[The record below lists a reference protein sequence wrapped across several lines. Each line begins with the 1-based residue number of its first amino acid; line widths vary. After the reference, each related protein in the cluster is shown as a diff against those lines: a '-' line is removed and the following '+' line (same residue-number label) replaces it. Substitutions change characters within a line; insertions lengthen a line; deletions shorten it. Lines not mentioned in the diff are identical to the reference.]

1 MEQRS
6 FIDHLSQN
14 NANYNN
20 PEQAITTANLC
31 DTISRDINTDSQRF
45 IYELL
50 QNADDASNQSGIL
63 DVRVDFVG
71 DFVVVSHKGEPFSK
85 IDIESISSAGDGTK
99 TGDSNKT
106 GFKGIGFKSVFS
118 HSNFVIIKSGNF
130 CFKFD
135 KQHWASHWNNAWGA
149 QSAWKAERKTKNK
162 DERLKMPWQI
172 IPIWTEL
179 PNELKNLSI
188 FQDYSVSTII
198 RYDKVEQLKKALND
212 LFSESQIVLFLRSK
226 QVKVS
231 INTSEKIVLEKGVS
245 GEVTTLK
252 RNENTL
258 SEWLIKTEQFSIP
271 SDVQTEINA
280 DDKSPKKLK
289 EAKQTEISFA
299 IQIEKGKLKAVDKGN
314 RLIFTYLPTSINY
327 DFPFLVNASFLTDAG
342 RQHLHQDTFWNNW
355 IFKQIPIKF
364 FSWVAELAHKNSKYN
379 KQFLTIVPHKLGGS
393 LLESSFN
400 EGFNTAIQT
409 IAFIPNLKGDLLKIK
424 ESVFDKTNIS
434 QFINAQTLI
443 NYINESRNKNFSV
456 SSYTPYLEPLS
467 TLGRLGA
474 EMFDVDDLEGFFASS
489 IFSREH
495 KLSENFNLIS
505 FLYEQAQ
512 RSKGDDNR
520 NVWNEILRQTPFIF
534 DENEQLKKPSHIY
547 FPAVEFSN
555 EFSDDISIIH
565 ESIVSKINANSRI
578 KTWLEYLGIKEP
590 SDLSFIEKTIIGQGD
605 TFVTKENAV
614 EIGRYLFI
622 AHKKGVL
629 QDNHY
634 EKLQNLKILT
644 KQRSLISSSKSF
656 LSDFYEPDLRIESVY
671 HNDIFVSDKYFE
683 NKDLKSEWKTFFI
696 KIGVKNQ
703 ITWESFYISKYE
715 CVNRNDYRYFEPFIS
730 LMDGKSEY
738 SYEGKYGY
746 SINGFTLHHF
756 SLIDYVNNNQFAKIY
771 WENVFKFDFK
781 VNSYDRING
790 SSGFL
795 PISHGIAET
804 ANQKKYFAWTIEN
817 LALFPT
823 KNGQL
828 KKASEIL
835 INSPENTEIASKYLP
850 VLDYTGVIPENWLSV
865 LPYKQ
870 TLDLDDLLKILELV
884 WKQSSSD
891 EEALKENQKIINKVY
906 ERLSKN
912 YLGYSDKLRNWAGSN
927 KLLAKNGTDFYYPKD
942 LSIVTVEGFRASHLA
957 FAEKSPEIIELLRL
971 FGVQII
977 DKVSATI
984 SNSRVEITDLKTK
997 LLQTSQLIALVA
1009 VEKSKNRKEW
1019 ENEYERIKLK
1029 LSAIH
1034 FYETTGI
1041 YLSYGNEDDKQKRSS
1056 WAENDNF
1063 YYVGKWY
1070 SPRVLDGLVEPLGN
1084 FLKIRYAERILT
1096 VLLLETFAGSIEYL
1110 KEKGFDISLIP
1121 DELLNPPQN
1130 EFTPPSTN
1138 GNTSPTDEDFLR
1150 DLGRKGELF
1159 VYEELKQF
1167 YTKKHGL
1174 SILETDTGFKVGE
1187 NVEVFWRNISEN
1199 TTADHDFKVVELN
1212 KEIYID
1218 SKATTYG
1225 KNIEKLA
1232 LYISGNEL
1240 NLMENAERYL
1250 IARVYNATSE
1260 NASIEFIRLNIW
1272 HLD

>member
-1 MEQRS
+1 MEYKN
-6 FIDHLSQN
+6 FIDNLSQN

-135 KQHWASHWNNAWGA
+135 KQYWANHWNNAWGS

-162 DERLKMPWQI
+162 DESLKMPWQI

-179 PNELKNLSI
+179 PNELKSLSI
-188 FQDYSVSTII
+188 FQEYSVSTII

-231 INTSEKIVLEKGVS
+231 INTTDKIVIEKGVI

-252 RNENTL
+252 RNGNTL

-299 IQIEKGKLKAVDKGN
+299 IQVEKGKLKAVEKEN

-355 IFKQIPIKF
+355 LFKQIPIKF

-379 KQFLTIVPHKLGGS
+379 KQFLTIVPHKLGDS

-400 EGFNTAIQT
+400 EGFNTALQT
-409 IAFIPNLKGDLLKIK
+409 IAFIPNLKGDLLKVK
-424 ESVFDKTNIS
+424 ESVFDKTNIY

-467 TLGRLGA
+467 TLGRLGT
-474 EMFDVDDLEGFFASS
+474 EMFDVDDLEGFFTSS

-495 KLSENFNLIS
+495 KISENFNLIS
-505 FLYEQAQ
+505 FLHEQAQ
-512 RSKGDDNR
+512 ISKGDDNR

-534 DENEQLKKPSHIY
+534 DENQQLKKPSHIY

-555 EFSDDISIIH
+555 EFSDEISIIH

-578 KTWLEYLGIKEP
+578 KTWLEYLGVKEP
-590 SDLSFIEKTIIGQGD
+590 SDLSFIEKTIIEQGD
-605 TFVTKENAV
+605 TFVTKDNAI
-614 EIGRYLFI
+614 EIGRYLFN

-634 EKLQNLKILT
+634 EMLQNLRILT
-644 KQRSLISSSKSF
+644 RQNSLIPASKSF

-671 HNDIFVSDKYFE
+671 DNDIFVSEKYFE
-683 NKDLKSEWKTFFI
+683 NKDLKSEWKTFLI
-696 KIGVKNQ
+696 KISVKNQ
-703 ITWESFYISKYE
+703 LQWESFSISKSE
-715 CVNRNDYRYFEPFIS
+715 CKSRRDFDYFEPIIS
-730 LMDGKSEY
+730 LMDGKSNYSNPGY
-738 SYEGKYGY
+738 SYTL
-746 SINGFTLHHF
+746 SGFTIHHF
-756 SLIDYVNNNQFAKIY
+756 SFIEYVTNFPFAKIF
-771 WENVFKFDFK
+771 WDNVFKFEFDLDSRDY
-781 VNSYDRING
+781 VNG
-790 SSGFL
+790 LSGWWGT
-795 PISHGIAET
+795 SHSIRQT
-804 ANQKKYFAWTIEN
+804 AKQQNYFIWTIEN
-817 LALFPT
+817 LAIFPT
-823 KNGQL
+823 LNGQL
-828 KKASEIL
+828 KKANEIL
-835 INSPENTEIASKYLP
+835 INSPENIEIASKYLP
-850 VLDYTGVIPENWLSV
+850 VIDYNGVLPENWLRI
-865 LPYKQ
+865 LPIKQ
-870 TLDLDDLLKILELV
+870 TLDLDDLLNILEFI
-884 WKQSSSD
+884 WKQSYSD
-891 EEALKENQKIINKVY
+891 EEAFKENDKIIIKVY
-906 ERLSKN
+906 ERLSTN
-912 YLGYSDKLRNWAGSN
+912 YLGYSDKLRNWASTN
-927 KLLAKNGTDFYYPKD
+927 KLLAKNGTDFYYPKE

-957 FAEKSPEIIELLRL
+957 FTEKQSPEIIELLRL

-977 DKVSATI
+977 DKVKATI
-984 SNSRVEITDLKTK
+984 SNSKVEITDLKTK
-997 LLQTSQLIALVA
+997 LLQTSPLIALVA

-1019 ENEYERIKLK
+1019 ENEYERIKQI

-1034 FYETTGI
+1034 FFETTEI
-1041 YLSYGNEDDKQKRSS
+1041 YLSYGKEDDKQKRSS
-1056 WAENDNF
+1056 WAEYDNF

-1096 VLLLETFAGSIEYL
+1096 VLLLETFAGGIEYL

-1121 DELLNPPQN
+1121 DELLNPKEPEIRVIN
-1130 EFTPPSTN
+1130 E
-1138 GNTSPTDEDFLR
+1138 GNRQYNQSDED
-1150 DLGRKGELF
+1150 LGKQGELVVF
-1159 VYEELKQF
+1159 EKLKQI
-1167 YTKKHGL
+1167 YTKKYNQ
-1174 SILETDTGFKVGE
+1174 SAIEKETGFKVG
-1187 NVEVFWRNISEN
+1187 NSVEVFWRNKN
-1199 TTADHDFKVVELN
+1199 QTTTADHDFKVVELN

-1225 KNIEKLA
+1225 KNVEKLA

-1240 NLMENAERYL
+1240 NLMERADKYL

-1260 NASIEFIRLNIW
+1260 TASVEFVSLQIDNVTT
-1272 HLD
+1272 

>member
-1 MEQRS
+1 MEYKN
-6 FIDHLSQN
+6 FIENLSQN

-20 PEQAITTANLC
+20 PEQSITTANLC

-63 DVRVDFVG
+63 DVRVDFVEE
-71 DFVVVSHKGEPFSK
+71 FVVVSHKGEPFSK

-135 KQHWASHWNNAWGA
+135 KQHWANHWNSAWGA

-162 DERLKMPWQI
+162 DESLKMPWQI

-188 FQDYSVSTII
+188 FQEYSVSTII
-198 RYDKVEQLKKALND
+198 RYDKIEQLKKALNE

-231 INTSEKIVLEKGVS
+231 INTSKKIVLEKGVS

-252 RNENTL
+252 RNGNTL

-289 EAKQTEISFA
+289 EAKETEISFA
-299 IQIEKGKLKAVDKGN
+299 IQVEKGKLKAVEKEN

-342 RQHLHQDTFWNNW
+342 RQHLHQDTFWNQW
-355 IFKQIPIKF
+355 LFKQIPIKF
-364 FSWVAELAHKNSKYN
+364 FSWVAKLAHKNSKYN
-379 KQFLTIVPHKLGGS
+379 KQFLTVVPHKLGGS

-400 EGFNTAIQT
+400 EGFDTALQT
-409 IAFIPNLKGDLLKIK
+409 IAFIPNLKGDLLKVK

-434 QFINAQTLI
+434 QCINPQTLI
-443 NYINESRNKNFSV
+443 NYINESRNENFSV

-467 TLGRLGA
+467 TLGRLGT
-474 EMFDVDDLEGFFASS
+474 EMFDIDDLEGFFASS
-489 IFSREH
+489 IFKKEH

-512 RSKGDDNR
+512 RNKGDDNR

-534 DENEQLKKPSHIY
+534 DENLRLKSPFEIYSPS
-547 FPAVEFSN
+547 AKFSSEIMN
-555 EFSDDISIIH
+555 DISIIH
-565 ESIVSKINANSRI
+565 ESVFEDINQNESI
-578 KTWLEYLGIKEP
+578 KNWLSDLGVKEP
-590 SDLSFIEKTIIGQGD
+590 SDLNFIEKTLIPNLNNFINED
-605 TFVTKENAV
+605 NTISVLRF
-614 EIGRYLFI
+614 LFQI
-622 AHKKGVL
+622 HKKGIL
-629 QDNHY
+629 SNIHY
-634 EKLQNLKILT
+634 YKFRAIK
-644 KQRSLISSSKSF
+644 LISNNGSLVVASKLY
-656 LSDFYEPDLRIESVY
+656 LSDFYEPTLKLENYLEDFLFLDKSYIEKKDSV
-671 HNDIFVSDKYFE
+671 SM
-683 NKDLKSEWKTFFI
+683 WKIFFI
-696 KIGVKNQ
+696 KIGVKEKIVWIKKKISANNIHKHEGYSLFSQ
-703 ITWESFYISKYE
+703 ETEFNRDTYINNYHSYEYTTLLFLEYTNNYSDFSKIFWSYVFKNIPFE
-715 CVNRNDYRYFEPFIS
+715 IKPIYGYWYSDYRN
-730 LMDGKSEY
+730 EY
-738 SYEGKYGY
+738 PNTTKLE
-746 SINGFTLHHF
+746 
-756 SLIDYVNNNQFAKIY
+756 DYVKWY
-771 WENVFKFDFK
+771 VRECC
-781 VNSYDRING
+781 G
-790 SSGFL
+790 
-795 PISHGIAET
+795 
-804 ANQKKYFAWTIEN
+804 
-817 LALFPT
+817 FPT
-823 KNGQL
+823 KNG
-828 KKASEIL
+828 KFDNASPQYIFD
-835 INSPENTEIASKYLP
+835 NSIPQIDDIAGDYLP
-850 VLDYTGVIPENWLSV
+850 VINYDDIIPPAWVKCLRLKKQILFKDYLDILAGIAKDKLSSEI
-865 LPYKQ
+865 KQ
-870 TLDLDDLLKILELV
+870 
-884 WKQSSSD
+884 
-891 EEALKENQKIINKVY
+891 KENQKRIGLIY
-906 ERLSKN
+906 E
-912 YLGYSDKLRNWAGSN
+912 KLALMNLHSSEKEKIKEWGNSN
-927 KLLAKNGTDFYYPKD
+927 KLLAKNGIDFYYPKE

-957 FAEKSPEIIELLRL
+957 FTEKQSPEITELLRL

-977 DKVSATI
+977 DKVNATI
-984 SNSRVEITDLKTK
+984 SNSKVEITDLKNK
-997 LLQTSQLIALVA
+997 LLQTSPLIALVA

-1019 ENEYERIKLK
+1019 ENEYERIKQK
-1029 LSAIH
+1029 LSAIR
-1034 FYETTGI
+1034 FFETTEI

-1096 VLLLETFAGSIEYL
+1096 VLLLETFAGGIEYL

-1121 DELLNPPQN
+1121 DALLNLKEPEVRVIN
-1130 EFTPPSTN
+1130 E
-1138 GNTSPTDEDFLR
+1138 GNRQYNPTDE
-1150 DLGRKGELF
+1150 DLGRKGELVVF
-1159 VYEELKQF
+1159 EKLKQIYARKYNKSVA
-1167 YTKKHGL
+1167 YT
-1174 SILETDTGFKVGE
+1174 ETGFKVGGK
-1187 NVEVFWRNISEN
+1187 VEVFWKNISEN

-1225 KNIEKLA
+1225 KNVEKLA

-1240 NLMENAERYL
+1240 NLMETVDKYL

-1260 NASIEFIRLNIW
+1260 NPSVEFVRMQIDDFNV
-1272 HLD
+1272 

>member
-1 MEQRS
+1 MQYQN
-6 FIDHLSQN
+6 FIENLSQN

-135 KQHWASHWNNAWGA
+135 KQHWANHWNNAWGS
-149 QSAWKAERKTKNK
+149 QSAWKAERKAKNK
-162 DERLKMPWQI
+162 DESLKMPWQI

-179 PNELKNLSI
+179 PNELKSLPV
-188 FQDYSVSTII
+188 FQEYSVSTII

-212 LFSESQIVLFLRSK
+212 LFSKSQIVLFLRSK
-226 QVKVS
+226 QVKVA
-231 INTSEKIVLEKGVS
+231 INTNEKIVLEKGVS

-252 RNENTL
+252 RNGDML

-289 EAKQTEISFA
+289 EASQTEISFA
-299 IQIEKGKLKAVDKGN
+299 IQVEKGKLKAADKEN

-355 IFKQIPIKF
+355 LFKQIPIKF

-400 EGFNTAIQT
+400 EGFNTALQT
-409 IAFIPNLKGDLLKIK
+409 IAFIPNLKGDLLKVKDSI
-424 ESVFDKTNIS
+424 FDKTNIS

-443 NYINESRNKNFSV
+443 NYINESKNKNFSV
-456 SSYTPYLEPLS
+456 SSYTPFLEPVS
-467 TLGRLGA
+467 TLGRLGT
-474 EMFDVDDLEGFFASS
+474 EMFDIDDLSKFLSS
-489 IFSREH
+489 DTFKNEH
-495 KLSENFNLIS
+495 RLSENFNLIS
-505 FLYEQAQ
+505 FLHEQAQ
-512 RSKGDDNR
+512 RSKGGENR

-555 EFSDDISIIH
+555 EFSDDISVIH

-578 KTWLEYLGIKEP
+578 KTWLEYLGVKEP
-590 SDLSFIEKTIIGQGD
+590 SDLSFIEKTIIEQGD
-605 TFVTKENAV
+605 TFVTEDNAIEV
-614 EIGRYLFI
+614 GRYLFS
-622 AHKKGVL
+622 AHKK
-629 QDNHY
+629 NI
-634 EKLQNLKILT
+634 LQNWHYYELQKFKLLT
-644 KQRSLISSSKSF
+644 KKNSLITAKNSF
-656 LSDFYEPDLRIESVY
+656 LSNFYEPELQLESIYQNDFYISEAY
-671 HNDIFVSDKYFE
+671 HE
-683 NKDLKSEWKTFFI
+683 GKDLKSEWKTFFI
-696 KIGVKNQ
+696 KIGVAENIKSNTIQ
-703 ITWESFYISKYE
+703 GDMHWSDCFDTLYLH
-715 CVNRNDYRYFEPFIS
+715 FI
-730 LMDGKSEY
+730 DKEY
-738 SYEGKYGY
+738 DDNSSNWSYHTGGY
-746 SINGFTLHHF
+746 SQSHAFRNFTYFQVIKQTLNYSFSKIFWKNIWKNASNNVALNSNILLHGWKR
-756 SLIDYVNNNQFAKIY
+756 DKTRYV
-771 WENVFKFDFK
+771 E
-781 VNSYDRING
+781 
-790 SSGFL
+790 
-795 PISHGIAET
+795 SHTVWFIKT
-804 ANQKKYFAWTIEN
+804 QKC
-817 LALFPT
+817 FPT
-823 KNGQL
+823 TQKTCL
-828 KKASEIL
+828 KSSEIFSNN
-835 INSPENTEIASKYLP
+835 IPQIIEIAGKYLP
-850 VLDYTGVIPENWLSV
+850 ILDYEGAVPPEWRLYLKFIPTLGLNEYLQILGSIWRENS
-865 LPYKQ
+865 Q
-870 TLDLDDLLKILELV
+870 
-884 WKQSSSD
+884 D
-891 EEALKENQKIINKVY
+891 ETVQKENQKRIGLIY
-906 ERLSKN
+906 E
-912 YLGYSDKLRNWAGSN
+912 KLVLMNFHSSEIEKIKEWANSN

-957 FAEKSPEIIELLRL
+957 FAEKQSPEIIELLRL

-977 DKVSATI
+977 DKVNATI
-984 SNSRVEITDLKTK
+984 SNSRVEIIDLKNK
-997 LLQTSQLIALVA
+997 LLQTSPLIALVA

-1019 ENEYERIKLK
+1019 ENEYERIKK
-1029 LSAIH
+1029 NLSAIH
-1034 FYETTGI
+1034 FFETTEI
-1041 YLSYGNEDDKQKRSS
+1041 YLSYGNEDDKQRRSS

-1096 VLLLETFAGSIEYL
+1096 VLLLETFAGGVEYL

-1121 DELLNPPQN
+1121 DDLLNPKEPEIRVIN
-1130 EFTPPSTN
+1130 E
-1138 GNTSPTDEDFLR
+1138 GNRQYNQTDED
-1150 DLGRKGELF
+1150 LGKQGELVVF
-1159 VYEELKQF
+1159 EKLKQI
-1167 YTKKHGL
+1167 YTKKYNQ
-1174 SILETDTGFKVGE
+1174 STTETETGFTVGSS
-1187 NVEVFWRNISEN
+1187 VEVFWRNKN
-1199 TTADHDFKVVELN
+1199 QTTTADHDFKVVELN

-1218 SKATTYG
+1218 SKATTFG
-1225 KNIEKLA
+1225 KNVEKLA

-1240 NLMENAERYL
+1240 NLMESADKYL
-1250 IARVYNATSE
+1250 IARVYNTASE
-1260 NASIEFIRLNIW
+1260 SPTVEFVRLQ
-1272 HLD
+1272 LDNVTA

>member
-1 MEQRS
+1 MEFKN
-6 FIDHLSQN
+6 FIDNLSQN

-50 QNADDASNQSGIL
+50 QNADDASNLSGTL

-135 KQHWASHWNNAWGA
+135 KQHWANHWNNAWGS

-162 DERLKMPWQI
+162 DESLKMPWQI

-179 PNELKNLSI
+179 SNELNNLSI
-188 FQDYSVSTII
+188 FQEYSVSTII

-245 GEVTTLK
+245 GEVTILK
-252 RNENTL
+252 RNGNTL

-271 SDVQTEINA
+271 DTVQAEINA

-289 EAKQTEISFA
+289 EAKETEISFA
-299 IQIEKGKLKAVDKGN
+299 IQVEKGKLKAVDKEN

-355 IFKQIPIKF
+355 LFKQIPIKF
-364 FSWVAELAHKNSKYN
+364 FSWVAELADKKSKYN
-379 KQFLTIVPHKLGGS
+379 KQFLTVVPHKLGGS

-400 EGFNTAIQT
+400 EGFNSALQT
-409 IAFIPNLKGDLLKIK
+409 IVFVPNLNGDLLKVK

-434 QFINAQTLI
+434 QFINPQTLI

-467 TLGRLGA
+467 TLGRLGT
-474 EMFDVDDLEGFFASS
+474 EIFDIDDLEGFFASS
-489 IFSREH
+489 IFAKEH

-505 FLYEQAQ
+505 FLHEQAQ

-565 ESIVSKINANSRI
+565 ESNVSKINANSHI
-578 KTWLEYLGIKEP
+578 KTWLEYLGVEEP
-590 SDLSFIEKTIIGQGD
+590 SDLSFIVKTIIEQGEA
-605 TFVTKENAV
+605 FVTKENAI
-614 EIGRYLFI
+614 EIGRYLFN
-622 AHKKGVL
+622 AHKKGIL
-629 QDNHY
+629 QEKHY
-634 EKLQNLKILT
+634 ESLSGLNILT
-644 KQRSLISSSKSF
+644 KEENVNSANNCF
-656 LSDFYEPDLRIESVY
+656 LADFYEPDLKLESVY
-671 HNDIFVSDKYFE
+671 NSDIYISEKYFE
-683 NKDLKSEWKTFFI
+683 TKDLKSEWKTFFI
-696 KIGVKNQ
+696 KIGLKNQ
-703 ITWESFYISKYE
+703 LTWESFYIAKRECEHRRDYE
-715 CVNRNDYRYFEPFIS
+715 YFKPIIS
-730 LMDGKSEY
+730 LMDGKSNYANPGY
-738 SYEGKYGY
+738 SY
-746 SINGFTLHHF
+746 SLNGFTLHHF
-756 SLIDYVNNNQFAKIY
+756 SFIDYVTDYAFAKVF
-771 WENVFKFDFK
+771 WKNVLRLELSSESRD
-781 VNSYDRING
+781 VVNG
-790 SSGFL
+790 SSGWWG
-795 PISHGIAET
+795 ISHGIKNT
-804 ANQKKYFAWTIEN
+804 ANQPNYFDWTIEN
-817 LALFPT
+817 LPIFPA

-828 KKASEIL
+828 KKAKEIFINTSEIIDL
-835 INSPENTEIASKYLP
+835 AGKYLP
-850 VLDYTGVIPENWLSV
+850 VFDYDDVIPENWLDY
-865 LPYKQ
+865 LPFKK
-870 TLDLDDLLKILELV
+870 TLELDDLLNVLELM
-884 WKQSSSD
+884 WKEPISD
-891 EEALKENQKIINKVY
+891 EVILKENQKIITEIYN
-906 ERLSKN
+906 RMATN
-912 YLGYSDKLRNWAGSN
+912 YLGYSDKIRNWAAIN
-927 KLLAKNGTDFYYPKD
+927 KLLSKNGIDFYYPKE

-957 FAEKSPEIIELLRL
+957 FAEKQSPEIIELLRL

-977 DKVSATI
+977 DKVNATI
-984 SNSRVEITDLKTK
+984 SNSKVEITDLKTK
-997 LLQTSQLIALVA
+997 LLQTSPLIALVA

-1019 ENEYERIKLK
+1019 ENEYERIKQK

-1034 FYETTGI
+1034 FFETTEI

-1056 WAENDNF
+1056 WAEYDNF

-1070 SPRVLDGLVEPLGN
+1070 SPRVLDGLVEPLGS

-1096 VLLLETFAGSIEYL
+1096 VLLLETFAGGIEYL

-1121 DELLNPPQN
+1121 DELLNPKEPEVRVIN
-1130 EFTPPSTN
+1130 E
-1138 GNTSPTDEDFLR
+1138 GNRQYNQTDED
-1150 DLGRKGELF
+1150 LGKQGELVVF
-1159 VYEELKQF
+1159 ERLKQI
-1167 YTKKHGL
+1167 YAKKYNQ
-1174 SILETDTGFKVGE
+1174 SACETETGFKVGSS
-1187 NVEVFWRNISEN
+1187 VEVFWQNKN
-1199 TTADHDFKVVELN
+1199 QTTTADHDFKVVELN

-1225 KNIEKLA
+1225 KNVEKLA

-1240 NLMENAERYL
+1240 NLMENTDKYL

-1260 NASIEFIRLNIW
+1260 NPTVEFVRLQIDNVTT
-1272 HLD
+1272 

>member
-1 MEQRS
+1 MEYEN
-6 FIDHLSQN
+6 FIDNLSQN

-31 DTISRDINTDSQRF
+31 DTISRDIITDSKRF

-71 DFVVVSHKGEPFSK
+71 DFVVISHKGEPFSK

-135 KQHWASHWNNAWGA
+135 KQHWANHWNNAWGS

-162 DERLKMPWQI
+162 DESLKMPWQI

-179 PNELKNLSI
+179 PNELKSLSI
-188 FQDYSVSTII
+188 FQEYSVSTII

-231 INTSEKIVLEKGVS
+231 INTSGNITLEKGVN

-252 RNENTL
+252 RNGNTL

-299 IQIEKGKLKAVDKGN
+299 IQVEKGKLKAVEKEN

-342 RQHLHQDTFWNNW
+342 RQHLHQDIFWNNW
-355 IFKQIPIKF
+355 LFKQIPIKF
-364 FSWVAELAHKNSKYN
+364 FSWVAELAQKNSKYN
-379 KQFLTIVPHKLGGS
+379 KQILTIVPHKLGGS
-393 LLESSFN
+393 LLERSFN

-409 IAFIPNLKGDLLKIK
+409 IAFVPNLKGDLLKVK

-434 QFINAQTLI
+434 QFINPQTLI

-467 TLGRLGA
+467 TLGRLGT
-474 EMFDVDDLEGFFASS
+474 EMFDIDDLEGFFASS
-489 IFSREH
+489 IFAKEH

-505 FLYEQAQ
+505 FLHEQAQ
-512 RSKGDDNR
+512 RSMGDDSR
-520 NVWNEILRQTPFIF
+520 NIWNEILRQTPFIF
-534 DENEQLKKPSHIY
+534 DESEKLKKPSHIY

-555 EFSDDISIIH
+555 EFSDDLSIIH
-565 ESIVSKINANSRI
+565 ESIVSKIKANSRI
-578 KTWLEYLGIKEP
+578 KTWLEYLGVKEP
-590 SDLSFIEKTIIGQGD
+590 SDLSFIEKTIIKQGD
-605 TFVTKENAV
+605 TFVTKENAI
-614 EIGRYLFI
+614 EIGRYLLN
-622 AHKKGVL
+622 AHKKGIL
-629 QDNHY
+629 LTQHY
-634 EKLQNLKILT
+634 DGLQNFALLT
-644 KQRSLISSSKSF
+644 KKNSLIKADNAF
-656 LSDFYEPDLRIESVY
+656 LSNFYEPELKLEGIY
-671 HNDIFVSDKYFE
+671 QNDFYVSEIYFE
-683 NKDLKSEWKTFFI
+683 SKDLKSEWKTFFLR
-696 KIGVKNQ
+696 IGVKDTIRWHKKQ
-703 ITWESFYISKYE
+703 INRTDLQYKYPDYFSTIPSG
-715 CVNRNDYRYFEPFIS
+715 VPNSMFGFKNDFYRYEFNFIS
-730 LMDGKSEY
+730 FIELCNEWFFAKKFWEIVFKSELPY
-738 SYEGKYGY
+738 KEG
-746 SINGFTLHHF
+746 
-756 SLIDYVNNNQFAKIY
+756 LIDLGIGYY
-771 WENVFKFDFK
+771 
-781 VNSYDRING
+781 NSSIKSLTDWIVKNE
-790 SSGFL
+790 
-795 PISHGIAET
+795 PI
-804 ANQKKYFAWTIEN
+804 
-817 LALFPT
+817 FPT
-823 KNGQL
+823 TQNNIL
-828 KKASEIL
+828 KASEVYS
-835 INSPENTEIASKYLP
+835 NSIPQIFEIAGKYLP
-850 VLDYTGVIPENWLSV
+850 VFDYEDAIPPEWQTHLKFIPTLGLNEYLQILGSTWRENS
-865 LPYKQ
+865 Q
-870 TLDLDDLLKILELV
+870 DEIL
-884 WKQSSSD
+884 Q
-891 EEALKENQKIINKVY
+891 KENQKRIGLIY
-906 ERLSKN
+906 ENLAFMNLHSSEKE
-912 YLGYSDKLRNWAGSN
+912 KIKEWANSN
-927 KLLAKNGTDFYYPKD
+927 KLLSKNGTDFYYPKD
-942 LSIVTVEGFRASHLA
+942 LSIVTVAEGFRASHLA
-957 FAEKSPEIIELLRL
+957 FAEKQSPEIIELLRL

-977 DKVSATI
+977 DKVNATI
-984 SNSRVEITDLKTK
+984 SSSKVEITDLKTK
-997 LLQTSQLIALVA
+997 LLQTSPLIALVA

-1019 ENEYERIKLK
+1019 ENEYERIKKK

-1034 FYETTGI
+1034 FFETTEI

-1056 WAENDNF
+1056 WAEYDNF

-1070 SPRVLDGLVEPLGN
+1070 SPRVLDGLVEPLGS

-1096 VLLLETFAGSIEYL
+1096 VLLLETFSGGIEYL
-1110 KEKGFDISLIP
+1110 KEKGFDIALIP
-1121 DELLNPPQN
+1121 DELLNPKEPEVRVIN
-1130 EFTPPSTN
+1130 D
-1138 GNTSPTDEDFLR
+1138 GNRQYNQSDED
-1150 DLGRKGELF
+1150 LGKQGELVVF
-1159 VYEELKQF
+1159 EKLKQI
-1167 YTKKHGL
+1167 YTKKYNQ
-1174 SILETDTGFKVGE
+1174 SAIETETGFKVGSS
-1187 NVEVFWRNISEN
+1187 VEVFWRNKN
-1199 TTADHDFKVVELN
+1199 QTTTADHDFKVVELK

-1225 KNIEKLA
+1225 KNVEKLA

-1240 NLMENAERYL
+1240 NLMENADKYL

-1260 NASIEFIRLNIW
+1260 NPSVEFLRLQIDNVTNR
-1272 HLD
+1272 D

>member
-1 MEQRS
+1 MEYKN
-6 FIDHLSQN
+6 FIDNLSQN

-85 IDIESISSAGDGTK
+85 NDIESISSAGDGTK

-135 KQHWASHWNNAWGA
+135 KQHWTNHWNNAWGS
-149 QSAWKAERKTKNK
+149 QSAWEAERKTKNK
-162 DERLKMPWQI
+162 DESLKMPWQI

-188 FQDYSVSTII
+188 FQEYSVSTII
-198 RYDKVEQLKKALND
+198 RYDKFKQLKKALND

-231 INTSEKIVLEKGVS
+231 INTSEKIVLEKGVT

-252 RNENTL
+252 RNGNTL

-299 IQIEKGKLKAVDKGN
+299 IQVEKGKLKAVDKEN

-355 IFKQIPIKF
+355 LFKQIPIKF

-400 EGFNTAIQT
+400 EGFNTALQT
-409 IAFIPNLKGDLLKIK
+409 IAFIPNLKGDLLKVK
-424 ESVFDKTNIS
+424 ESIFDRTNIS

-467 TLGRLGA
+467 TLGRLGT
-474 EMFDVDDLEGFFASS
+474 EMFDIDDLEGFFASS
-489 IFSREH
+489 IFSSEH
-495 KLSENFNLIS
+495 KLNENFNLIS
-505 FLYEQAQ
+505 FLHEQAQ

-520 NVWNEILRQTPFIF
+520 NVWNEILRQTPFIL

-555 EFSDDISIIH
+555 EFSDEISIIH

-578 KTWLEYLGIKEP
+578 KTWLEYLGVKEP
-590 SDLSFIEKTIIGQGD
+590 SDLSFIEKTIIEQGD
-605 TFVTKENAV
+605 TFVTKENAI
-614 EIGRYLFI
+614 EIGRYLFN

-629 QDNHY
+629 QEQQY
-634 EKLQNLKILT
+634 ESLNNFKILT
-644 KQRSLISSSKSF
+644 KENNLISAIKCF
-656 LSDFYEPDLRIESVY
+656 LSDFYEPDLRIENLY
-671 HNDIFVSDKYFE
+671 HNDIFVSERYFE
-683 NKDLKSEWKTFFI
+683 SKDLKSEWKTFLI
-696 KIGVKNQ
+696 KIGIGQTIDIK
-703 ITWESFYISKYE
+703 YI
-715 CVNRNDYRYFEPFIS
+715 
-730 LMDGKSEY
+730 GTA
-738 SYEGKYGY
+738 
-746 SINGFTLHHF
+746 SINNLSSYG
-756 SLIDYVNNNQFAKIY
+756 ID
-771 WENVFKFDFK
+771 
-781 VNSYDRING
+781 
-790 SSGFL
+790 
-795 PISHGIAET
+795 
-804 ANQKKYFAWTIEN
+804 KKYFDEGVELAKSKPNYKGFPINYISNISKVSMIELADQPSFSTIFWKQLILKCNPSDFKSYPNMPMGYWNGYCYLEDYN
-817 LALFPT
+817 LWALKNLEIYPT
-823 KNGQL
+823 TQKTCL
-828 KKASEIL
+828 KSSEVYS
-835 INSPENTEIASKYLP
+835 NSIPQIFEIAGKYLP
-850 VLDYTGVIPENWLSV
+850 VFDYEGAIPPEWQTHLKFIPTLGLNEYLQILSSIWRENS
-865 LPYKQ
+865 Q
-870 TLDLDDLLKILELV
+870 
-884 WKQSSSD
+884 D
-891 EEALKENQKIINKVY
+891 EQLQKENQKRIGLIYQKLALMNFHSSEREKIKV
-906 ERLSKN
+906 
-912 YLGYSDKLRNWAGSN
+912 WANSN

-942 LSIVTVEGFRASHLA
+942 LSIVTIEGFRASHLA
-957 FAEKSPEIIELLRL
+957 FAEKQSPEIIELLRL

-977 DKVSATI
+977 DKVNATI
-984 SNSRVEITDLKTK
+984 SNSKVEITDLKTK
-997 LLQTSQLIALVA
+997 LLQTSPLIALVA

-1019 ENEYERIKLK
+1019 ETEYERMKQK

-1034 FYETTGI
+1034 FFETTEI

-1056 WAENDNF
+1056 WAEYDNF

-1096 VLLLETFAGSIEYL
+1096 VLLLETFAGGIEYL

-1121 DELLNPPQN
+1121 NELLNPKEPEIRVIN
-1130 EFTPPSTN
+1130 E
-1138 GNTSPTDEDFLR
+1138 GNRQYNQSDED
-1150 DLGRKGELF
+1150 LGKQGELVVF
-1159 VYEELKQF
+1159 EKLKQIF
-1167 YTKKHGL
+1167 TKKYNQ
-1174 SILETDTGFKVGE
+1174 SATETETGFKVGSSA
-1187 NVEVFWRNISEN
+1187 EVFWRNKN
-1199 TTADHDFKVVELN
+1199 QTTTADHDFKVVELN

-1225 KNIEKLA
+1225 KNVEKLA

-1240 NLMENAERYL
+1240 NLMESADKYL

-1260 NASIEFIRLNIW
+1260 NALVEFVRLQ
-1272 HLD
+1272 LDNVTT